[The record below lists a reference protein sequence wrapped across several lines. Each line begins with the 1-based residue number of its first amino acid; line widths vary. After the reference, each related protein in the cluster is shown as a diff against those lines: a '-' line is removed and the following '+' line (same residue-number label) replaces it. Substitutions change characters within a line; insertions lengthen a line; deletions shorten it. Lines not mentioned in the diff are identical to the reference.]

1 MYAEGWVA
9 ALFDH
14 IVCLLRGHFLSKVGY
29 TFCILLLLL
38 HRGFSRIPRQSLVCV
53 GVRENLRLWELMKG
67 QVATLFLS
75 FAPGAW
81 VGEPI
86 QGSSKIH
93 VLDDMMRR

>member
-1 MYAEGWVA
+1 M
-9 ALFDH
+9 
-14 IVCLLRGHFLSKVGY
+14 C
-29 TFCILLLLL
+29 
-38 HRGFSRIPRQSLVCV
+38 
-53 GVRENLRLWELMKG
+53 VRENLRLWELMKG